1 MPVPRRAGLA
11 LAIAGSAVAGTALPF
26 TAYAESTAS
35 TESVASTE
43 STVLHV
49 DNGPRSN
56 CSDSGSGTRERP
68 FCTVQAAA
76 DVAGPGQT
84 VQLAPGRRFTGQ
96 VTVRRSGEPGRP
108 IVFQGAEPTVHAP
121 DTSVGTRHWARGS
134 APAPHAFVFEGVHD
148 VTVTGLRLDAP
159 QEGVLVK
166 DSTRIAVDHNDVE
179 AGDPVRGGVRAF
191 PAATP
196 SVRIT
201 GAGSYVTVSR
211 NRISAAP
218 VSGVAVDAGT
228 SGVVVT
234 TNLITGGAGRG
245 VLVTD
250 APGTIVVGNTFG
262 RNCGSDLEFAGNS
275 TGSVAENNILA
286 KRPAPRCGGTP
297 PTAVPLVVSAGSVR
311 STRVDYNTVVPWGP
325 YAYSW
330 GDTPFATPEAFRAV
344 GQGASDNAVDPGFAA
359 DREDYTPAAVT
370 GVTDAADPT
379 ALGTLATDLLGA
391 EPADHPRFPGSTAW
405 GYRDRG
411 AIELQDPLRVRLSAR
426 HHPRTGHPLNARFA
440 AGYTTGWAP
449 GTATLDFG
457 DGSAPRAVDPGYGFV
472 DHDYPAAGTY
482 TATLTAGGPTGPVR
496 TSTARV
502 TVGPAPIG

>member
-1 MPVPRRAGLA
+1 MPAPRRAALA
-11 LAIAGSAVAGTALPF
+11 LAIAGSALAATALPF
-26 TAYAESTAS
+26 TAYAGSAAS
-35 TESVASTE
+35 AED
-43 STVLHV
+43 TVLHV

-56 CSDSGSGTRERP
+56 CSDSGTGTRDRP

-76 DVAGPGQT
+76 DAAGPGQT

-96 VTVRRSGEPGRP
+96 VTVRHSGEPGRP

-121 DTSVGTRHWARGS
+121 NASVGTRHWPRGS

-166 DSTRIAVDHNDVE
+166 DSTRIAVDHNDIE

-191 PAATP
+191 PAAAP

-201 GAGSYVTVSR
+201 GAGSSVTVSR

-234 TNLITGGAGRG
+234 TNLITGGSGRG

-297 PTAVPLVVSAGSVR
+297 PTAIPLVVSAGSVR
-311 STRVDYNTVVPWGP
+311 STKVDFNTVVPWGP
-325 YAYSW
+325 YSYSW
-330 GDTPFATPEAFRAV
+330 GGTPFATPEAFRAI
-344 GQGASDNAVDPGFAA
+344 GQGASDNAVDPGFPA
-359 DREDYTPAAVT
+359 DREDYTPAAAT
-370 GVTDAADPT
+370 GLTDAADPT

-391 EPADHPRFPGSTAW
+391 EPADHPRFAGTSAW

-411 AIELQDPLRVRLSAR
+411 AIELQDPLRVALSAR
-426 HHPRTGHPLNARFA
+426 PHPRPGHPLDVRFA
-440 AGYTTGWAP
+440 VGYSTGWTP
-449 GTATLDFG
+449 GTAALDFG

-472 DHDYPAAGTY
+472 DHEYPAAGTY

-496 TSTARV
+496 TSTIRV
-502 TVGPAPIG
+502 TVGPKERG

>member
-1 MPVPRRAGLA
+1 MPASRHVALA
-11 LAIAGSAVAGTALPF
+11 LAVVGSAVTGAAFP
-26 TAYAESTAS
+26 STAH
-35 TESVASTE
+35 AG

-56 CSDSGSGTRERP
+56 CSDSGTGTPERP

-76 DVAGPGQT
+76 DAAEPGQT

-108 IVFQGAEPTVHAP
+108 IVFQGAEPTVHGPNA
-121 DTSVGTRHWARGS
+121 SVGTRYWSRGS
-134 APAPHAFVFEGVHD
+134 TPAPHAFVLEGVHD

-201 GAGSYVTVSR
+201 GTGSYVTVSR

-234 TNLITGGAGRG
+234 TNLIAGSAGRG

-250 APGTIVVGNTFG
+250 APGTIVVANTFG
-262 RNCGSDLEFAGNS
+262 RNCGSDVEFAGNS
-275 TGSVAENNILA
+275 TGSVVENNILA
-286 KRPAPRCGGTP
+286 KRPAPRCGGTA
-297 PTAVPLVVSAGSVR
+297 PTAIPLVVSAGSIR
-311 STRVDYNTVVPWGP
+311 STRVDYNTVVPSGP

-344 GQGASDNAVDPGFAA
+344 GQGASDNAVDPGFPA

-370 GVTDAADPT
+370 GVTDAADPY
-379 ALGTLATDLLGA
+379 AFGTLATDLLGA
-391 EPADHPRFPGSTAW
+391 EPADHPRFPSPTAW

-411 AIELQDPLRVRLSAR
+411 AIELQDPLRVRLAAR
-426 HHPRTGHPLNARFA
+426 PLPRPGHPLNARLTL
-440 AGYTTGWAP
+440 GYTAGWTP

-457 DGSAPRAVDPGYGFV
+457 DGSAPHPVDPGYGTV
-472 DHDYPAAGTY
+472 DHDYPTAGTY
-482 TATLTAGGPTGPVR
+482 TATLTATTPAGPTR
-496 TSTARV
+496 TTTTQL
-502 TVGPAPIG
+502 TVGRPGHH